1 MIKKWNEFIREFI
14 EAPSAIDSKMQE
26 LKDLVDGISH
36 GENLIYEWENK
47 EDHQLYVNFSVGELS
62 VRYEFD
68 IDDLIVT
75 KIVGGEVDFAEKVD
89 SVDEGLDAIE
99 KDMHLILGISEK
111 AKTPGEKYKGRH
123 VPAKYLK
130 RKPDAMKKE
139 IERFR
144 GKKEY
149 KKDWEA
155 DYDKRSGKRIKT
167 KKSAATIAY
176 QKKFGEK

>member
-1 MIKKWNEFIREFI
+1 MIKKWNDFIREFI

-68 IDDLIVT
+68 IDDLMVT
-75 KIVGGEVDFAEKVD
+75 KIVGGEVDFSEKVD

-99 KDMHLILGISEK
+99 KDIYLILGVSENNYESTLSYVRLYAFSEFSVEK
-111 AKTPGEKYKGRH
+111 AKNTKD
-123 VPAKYLK
+123 AKYLK
-130 RKPDAMKKE
+130 RK
-139 IERFR
+139 
-144 GKKEY
+144 Y

-155 DYDKRSGKRIKT
+155 DYDKRSCKRIKT

-176 QKKFGEK
+176 QKKFGDK